1 MVGVTE
7 GERGHGGLGVAAPRP
22 WVPAFAGMT
31 VWSGSPTGFGDGE
44 LELGVRRVGG
54 PSASLRGCEC
64 FEVPLLLTGVLLVES
79 ALWNFHRV
87 EYLFRQGTLR

>member
-1 MVGVTE
+1 MWGQRL
-7 GERGHGGLGVAAPRP
+7 GRSGLLKAD
-22 WVPAFAGMT
+22 
-31 VWSGSPTGFGDGE
+31 S
-44 LELGVRRVGG
+44 
-54 PSASLRGCEC
+54 SASLRGCEC

>member
-1 MVGVTE
+1 MC
-7 GERGHGGLGVAAPRP
+7 RAA
-22 WVPAFAGMT
+22 
-31 VWSGSPTGFGDGE
+31 SPSTRD
-44 LELGVRRVGG
+44 
-54 PSASLRGCEC
+54 PSTSLRGCEC

>member
-1 MVGVTE
+1 MSPSLLGNTERSGVS
-7 GERGHGGLGVAAPRP
+7 GVDCS
-22 WVPAFAGMT
+22 VSST
-31 VWSGSPTGFGDGE
+31 VDS
-44 LELGVRRVGG
+44 
-54 PSASLRGCEC
+54 SASFRACEC